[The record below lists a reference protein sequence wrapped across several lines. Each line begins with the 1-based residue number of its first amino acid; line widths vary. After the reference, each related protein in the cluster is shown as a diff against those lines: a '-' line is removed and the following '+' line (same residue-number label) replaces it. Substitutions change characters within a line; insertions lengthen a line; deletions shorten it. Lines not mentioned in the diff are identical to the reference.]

1 MDHILIIEDS
11 ADVNHMLTESLRGAG
26 YRVSS
31 AYTGDDGYRELQT
44 GGFDLVLLDI
54 MLPFRNG
61 DDLLQALRAFSD
73 TPVMIISAKDGI
85 DSKIDLLR
93 LGADDYMTKPFDLG
107 EVAARVESLLRRSR
121 RDAVPT
127 GLYRF
132 KDLVLDDSLK
142 QVSIRGMVLAVTA
155 REYGILELL
164 LKHPGKVY
172 TKGNLYDSLWQDNGE
187 GDENAVKTHMSNLRA
202 KLKKAN
208 PAEEYIETVWGLG
221 YRLQKEPV
229 S

>member
-1 MDHILIIEDS
+1 MIIEDS